1 MDTLPIRDQKKSIM
15 MTSRQKAEARNKWY
29 NTIQTSEKKK
39 NCQNIILFLVK
50 IHWSN
55 DDISRVCKSYVYV
68 M

>member
-1 MDTLPIRDQKKSIM
+1 MVQYYPDVRK
-15 MTSRQKAEARNKWY
+15 
-29 NTIQTSEKKK
+29 KKK

>member
-39 NCQNIILFLVK
+39 KIVK
-50 IHWSN
+50 T
-55 DDISRVCKSYVYV
+55 
-68 M
+68 